1 MSIFKPGDIVVAKEN
16 QMCKATGTSVLEN
29 RAYEVLTTGIKDT
42 EPWHGITL
50 KNVTGN
56 SLKRPV
62 FKENLFRKAKSGEIK
77 YYLSKTYG
85 FPTLRL
91 GDKVEALATIY
102 SYGAQTLH
110 TNYTIEKN
118 EIYEIADINY
128 LNDENRKNGKAIEIN
143 VKNKDGE
150 ISPPVST
157 LYFKKVEEVEINSV
171 MQDVKL
177 EDVLPEKEKT
187 SREKYHE
194 IMEKIFDTEAE
205 IDQTNVKLEELKQVK
220 FDLKKEAN
228 SLLDKIREEG
238 REK

>member
-16 QMCKATGTSVLEN
+16 QMCKITGTSVLKD
-29 RAYEVLTTGIKDT
+29 RAYEVLSTGIKDT

-50 KNVTGN
+50 KNVVGN

-62 FKENLFRKAKSGEIK
+62 FKENLFRKAINNEIRF
-77 YYLSKTYG
+77 YMQDNYG
-85 FPTLRL
+85 FPKLKI
-91 GDKVEALATIY
+91 GDKVKALVTFRHVKSGFMIK
-102 SYGAQTLH
+102 
-110 TNYTIEKN
+110 EN
-118 EIYEIADINY
+118 EIYKVSTVSHCVGKSQ
-128 LNDENRKNGKAIEIN
+128 KNNLAMHIN
-143 VKNKDGE
+143 VEDAGGE
-150 ISPPVST
+150 ISPLISS
-157 LYFKKVEEVEINSV
+157 LYFKKVEEAEINSV

-194 IMEKIFDTEAE
+194 VIEKIFDTEAE
-205 IDQTNVKLEELKQVK
+205 IDQTNKKLEELNQIK

-228 SLLDKIREEG
+228 SLLDKIRKEG